1 MSAIEQS
8 GAVFQDEVP
17 NFLAYE
23 PKISSLPRLGNRV
36 RVAQPQSRWVVELR
50 DRFDELTALPRGW
63 DGYAGCPVS
72 FNCAQ
77 FAANLIERLFVS
89 SLPAPQMVPGNDGT
103 LQIEWHIGQY
113 DIEIDVLAP
122 YDVVAAR
129 YDLVSGASEEIGL
142 QSDFSPLG
150 AWLSELES
158 RCNQDQFAEA
168 V

>member
-1 MSAIEQS
+1 MSAVEQS
-8 GAVFQDEVP
+8 SAAFQDEIP

-23 PKISSLPRLGNRV
+23 PRVLSLPRVGNRV
-36 RVAQPQSRWVVELR
+36 RVSQPQSRWVVELK

-89 SLPAPQMVPGNDGT
+89 SLPAPQLVPGGDGT
-103 LQIEWHIGQY
+103 LQIEWHRGQF

-122 YDVVAAR
+122 YEVVATR
-129 YDLVSGASEEIGL
+129 HDLESGASEEIEL
-142 QSDFSPLG
+142 QSDFNPLG
-150 AWLSELES
+150 VWLSELES
-158 RCNQDQFAEA
+158 RCNKDQFAEA